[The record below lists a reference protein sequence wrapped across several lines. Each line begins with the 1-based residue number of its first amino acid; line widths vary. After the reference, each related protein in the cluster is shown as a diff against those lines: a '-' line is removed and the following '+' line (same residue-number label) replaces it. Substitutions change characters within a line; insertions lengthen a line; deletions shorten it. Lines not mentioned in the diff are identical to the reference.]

1 MYNLTSMH
9 FDKEEWE
16 GIVQSRC
23 LYVLT
28 SGGSTT
34 QNTSPTPGLGKS
46 QAKVQAGLRMN

>member
-1 MYNLTSMH
+1 MHNLTNMH
-9 FDKEEWE
+9 FPKEEWE

-28 SGGSTT
+28 SGGSTM

-46 QAKVQAGLRMN
+46 QAQIQAGLRMN